1 MIPYRKLSLSKK
13 LAAISI
19 AAIVPM
25 SILSSYLLWALADAT
40 NAYSTINQNISYANE
55 YVQEFKECVDYTMYL
70 TVIGNKSI
78 SEIGVGKTTVNGI
91 VTVNPYSYMK
101 GLESTC
107 DKLSDSTTGKG
118 NKNQIKR
125 IKSSINSLRKS
136 ILRLESSIDEGAPY
150 DKNMYMLE
158 DIRGLTSLV
167 ETGLQN
173 YIYLET
179 TTYDTV
185 KTELDAKN
193 RRLVTACLITLILV
207 ILLSAALTIGAAKS
221 ITGPIRKL
229 CTQTSKVA
237 KGDFTVNTK
246 VETADE
252 IAILTHNFNDM
263 TQEIGIL
270 VDDIKKNEK
279 NLHIIEMKLLQAQI
293 NPHFL
298 YNTLD
303 TIVWLAEAKK
313 NEEVVAIVTYLSDF
327 FRTTLS
333 KGKDFITIQE
343 EELHIESYMKIQ
355 KFRYLDNMDYEI
367 NMDKELYPYTI
378 PKLMLQPIAE
388 NALAHGVRN
397 KRGKGYISITG
408 KKVDD
413 NIVFQVIDN
422 GRGMTPKELARLR
435 QCIKNNSNNATD
447 NGGFGIVNVNQR
459 IRSYYGEDYGIA
471 FESELNVGTTA
482 TITIAA
488 KNIQPFS

>member
-1 MIPYRKLSLSKK
+1 MIHYRKLSLSKK
-13 LAAISI
+13 LAAISV
-19 AAIVPM
+19 AAILPM
-25 SILSSYLLWALADAT
+25 ALLSSYLLWALSDAT
-40 NAYSTINQNISYANE
+40 NAYSEINYNISYANE
-55 YVQEFKECVDYTMYL
+55 YVKEFKERVDYTMYL

-101 GLESTC
+101 GLESAC
-107 DKLSDSTTGKG
+107 DELSESATVKS

-125 IKSSINSLRKS
+125 IKSSINYLRKS
-136 ILRLESSIDEGAPY
+136 ILRLESNISDSAPY
-150 DKNMYMLE
+150 DENMAMLE
-158 DIRGLTSLV
+158 DIRGLTTLV
-167 ETGLQN
+167 ESGLQN

-179 TTYDTV
+179 TNYETV
-185 KTELDAKN
+185 KADLDAKN
-193 RRLVTACLITLILV
+193 KQLVTACMITLILV
-207 ILLSAALTIGAAKS
+207 IILSGILTISAIKS
-221 ITGPIRKL
+221 ITSPIRKL

-246 VETADE
+246 IETVDE
-252 IAILTHNFNDM
+252 IAILTRNFNDM
-263 TQEIGIL
+263 TQEIGLL

-333 KGKDFITIQE
+333 KGKEFITIQE

-367 NMDKELYPYTI
+367 NIDKELYPYTI

-397 KRGKGYISITG
+397 KRGKGHISITG
-408 KKVDD
+408 RKENDK
-413 NIVFQVIDN
+413 IIFQVIDN
-422 GRGMTPKELARLR
+422 GRGMTPEELSRLR
-435 QCIKNNSNNATD
+435 QCIANNSNNATD

-459 IRSYYGEDYGIA
+459 IRSYYGEDFGIA

-482 TITIAA
+482 TISIAT